1 MARRP
6 PVNLQRRAGHLF
18 TVVFTQDALVARQ
31 AILRREPGIGEQ
43 GELRGAKLVR
53 VNLVRARLVPPH
65 GMAGGEPGTPGRN
78 SVLRT
83 DGSVSPLGPFDQ
95 TEMGAGD
102 VFVIESPGGGGYGA
116 VR

>member
-1 MARRP
+1 
-6 PVNLQRRAGHLF
+6 
-18 TVVFTQDALVARQ
+18 
-31 AILRREPGIGEQ
+31 
-43 GELRGAKLVR
+43 
-53 VNLVRARLVPPH
+53 
-65 GMAGGEPGTPGRN
+65 MAGGEPGTPGRN